1 MGIAKMAAA
10 LLLVS
15 AVGSATGAQSP
26 GTLAPPV
33 AQPAPARSVTPSTPV
48 AASIPGGAPLVRAD
62 LEAWL
67 DGYMPFAISRGNIAG
82 AVVVVVK
89 DGAVLLQKGY
99 GYSDVAR
106 ARPVDPETTLFR
118 PGSVSKLVTWTAVMQ
133 LVEAGKLDLD
143 RDVNSY
149 LDFTIPPYHGRPVT
163 LRNILTHT
171 AGFEESVRYLIGN
184 DPKTLMPLGDYA
196 RGALPAR
203 VFAPGTTP
211 AYSNYATALAG
222 HIVAR
227 TSGMPFDDY
236 VDRNIFRP
244 IGMTGATFR
253 QPLPAALAG
262 RMSRGYALAS
272 QEPKPF
278 EIVIPAPAGSL
289 AASGADMG
297 KFMIAHLAQG
307 RGLLRPETAAAMHS
321 TKLTLLPPLNRM
333 ALGFYEKDINGRRVV
348 GHGGD
353 TQFFHSNLSLFLD
366 EGVGLFVSVNS
377 AGTNGASGPLRS
389 ALFDGFAN
397 RYFPAPRAESRVSA
411 ATAREHAKAMVGSYT
426 SSRGAFT
433 NFVRVL
439 GLFGQAKIGLDK
451 DGGLSVP
458 AVTGLANQPRKWI
471 EIAPYVWRD
480 AASGERLAAKLENG
494 RVVRW
499 SFDTVAPFTVYD
511 RTPWYLDS
519 AWLLPVAGA
528 SLLVVLLT
536 ALAWPA
542 GAITRRRY
550 HKAHHLEGR
559 ALTIQRLLH
568 GSAWAAAIALGL
580 WAFFIT
586 TAFAELH
593 KLSGPLDWLL
603 ITLQVLTPIA
613 LVGLA
618 ALAGW
623 NLWIG
628 WRDKRSGFSRLWSV
642 LLLFAALVLLW
653 VAIGFNLI
661 GFGKTY

>member
-1 MGIAKMAAA
+1 MGIAKIAAA
-10 LLLVS
+10 VFLALS
-15 AVGSATGAQSP
+15 IGSAIGAQSP
-26 GTLAPPV
+26 ATLTPPV
-33 AQPAPARSVTPSTPV
+33 VQPARARAVTPLATPV
-48 AASIPGGAPLVRAD
+48 SGVAPLVRAD

-67 DGYMPFAISRGNIAG
+67 DGYMPFALSRGNIAG

-99 GYSDVAR
+99 GVSDVAR

-149 LDFTIPPYHGRPVT
+149 LDFKIPPYKGRPVT

-184 DPKTLMPLGDYA
+184 DPKKLMPLGDYA
-196 RGALPAR
+196 RRALPAR

-227 TSGMPFDDY
+227 TSGMSFDDY

-244 IGMTGATFR
+244 IGMTSATFR
-253 QPLPAALAG
+253 QPLPGSLAA

-272 QEPKPF
+272 QDPKPF
-278 EIVIPAPAGSL
+278 EIVTPAPAGSL
-289 AASGADMG
+289 SASGADMG
-297 KFMIAHLAQG
+297 KFMIAHLANG
-307 RGLLRPETAAAMHS
+307 RGLLRPETATAMHG

-333 ALGFYEKDINGRRVV
+333 ALGFYEDDINGRRVV
-348 GHGGD
+348 AHGGD
-353 TQFFHSNLSLFLD
+353 TQYFHSNLALFLD

-377 AGTNGASGPLRS
+377 AGVNGASGPLRS
-389 ALFDGFAN
+389 ALFEGFAD
-397 RYFPAPRAESRVSA
+397 RYFPAPRAEPRVPA
-411 ATAREHAKAMVGSYT
+411 ATAREHARAMVGTYT

-433 NFVRVL
+433 NFVQVL
-439 GLFGQAKIGLDK
+439 GLFGQAKIGVDK
-451 DGGLSVP
+451 DGALSVP
-458 AVTGLANQPRKWI
+458 AVTGLANQPRKWV

-480 AASGERLAAKLENG
+480 AASGERLAAKLEDG

-519 AWLLPVAGA
+519 SWLLPVAGG
-528 SLLVVLLT
+528 SLLIVLLT

-542 GAITRRRY
+542 GAISRRRY
-550 HKAHHLEGR
+550 RSAHNLQGR
-559 ALTIQRLLH
+559 ALGVQRLVH
-568 GSAWAAAIALGL
+568 GFSWATVVALGL
-580 WAFFIT
+580 WAYFIT

-603 ITLQVLTPIA
+603 VTLQILTPVA
-613 LVGLA
+613 LIGLVALA
-618 ALAGW
+618 AW
-623 NLWIG
+623 NHWIG
-628 WRDKRSGFSRLWSV
+628 WRGDKGHFSRLWSV
-642 LLLFAALVLLW
+642 LLLLAALMLLW
-653 VAIGFNLI
+653 VAIGFDLI
-661 GFGKTY
+661 GFGTTY